1 MDPEDLT
8 AQELEKVGE
17 LDKVKAWLEK
27 DFDRSR
33 DFENQAINELEKVL
47 WLSNSGAATVTI
59 GYLTANEAPS
69 LYQYYGSLA
78 FVSAIVLLLMLK
90 LVTAINASRDRNRR
104 QDHSD
109 KFFTENRPLSY
120 IGEIRDS
127 WYRRFNTAYKTLK
140 YAAIALFVLGCSLT
154 LVGVY
159 PTIET
164 HNNSTQYAPS
174 GPDAQTPRA
183 AGARR
188 YGARDRSQVTQGLA
202 SDGQLK

>member
-8 AQELEKVGE
+8 AQELEKLGE

-33 DFENQAINELEKVL
+33 DFESQAINELEKIL
-47 WLSNSGAATVTI
+47 WLANSGAATVTI
-59 GYLTANEAPS
+59 GYLTTNEAPT
-69 LYQYYGSLA
+69 LYQYYGSFA

-90 LVTAINASRDRNRR
+90 LVAAINASRDRSRR

-109 KFFTENRPLSY
+109 KFFTANRPLSY

-127 WYRRFNTAYKTLK
+127 WYRRLNTTYKALK

-154 LVGVY
+154 LAGIY

-164 HNNSTQYAPS
+164 HNQALQP
-174 GPDAQTPRA
+174 TPASLA
-183 AGARR
+183 ASELGR
-188 YGARDRSQVTQGLA
+188 YV
-202 SDGQLK
+202 